1 MKTLIK
7 TIAAASIF
15 ATTLVT
21 GSANAGISV
30 TDTNQ
35 AVFNFGGTIE
45 PMCKV
50 KSTASSSAA
59 NLTIDENNATQDIGT
74 LEVWCNTGRSATTK
88 YASQNNG
95 FLVDGANKIGY
106 TLDVGSFANA
116 VDLASEYTAANTD
129 AGADRNGTSKSH
141 ALKITTKSTG
151 LDYAGTYS
159 DTITVTVSYN

>member
-1 MKTLIK
+1 MKTLIN
-7 TIAAASIF
+7 TIAAATVLT
-15 ATTLVT
+15 AM
-21 GSANAGISV
+21 SANAGISV

-50 KSTASSSAA
+50 KSTASASAA
-59 NLTIDENNATQDIGT
+59 NLTIDQNNATQDIGT

-88 YASQNNG
+88 YASANNG

-141 ALKITTKSTG
+141 DLKITTKSTG
-151 LDYAGTYS
+151 LDYAGSYS

>member
-1 MKTLIK
+1 MNTLIK
-7 TIAAASIF
+7 TIVAATVLV
-15 ATTLVT
+15 AT
-21 GSANAGISV
+21 SANADISV

-50 KSTASSSAA
+50 KSNASAGAS
-59 NLTIDENNATQDIGT
+59 NLVIDENNATQNIGS

-106 TLDVGSFANA
+106 TLDVGGFASN
-116 VDLASEYTAANTD
+116 VDLASEFTAATTD
-129 AGADRNGTSKSH
+129 AGTDRNGTSKSH
-141 ALKITTKSTG
+141 DLKITTKSTG